1 MLEGKAL
8 DQFMDRF
15 FGDSCAQSL
24 PGEEESGQELEE
36 YELKEDGIIIQPI
49 HKGKI
54 EKRTW
59 IGLIMF
65 LAFVPL
71 VLFIL
76 VHKFHGKHDV
86 VISLLILAYAT
97 IPFFM
102 VFEGRHPQ
110 AREIMV
116 IAVMAALGV
125 AGRSAFFM
133 IGSFK
138 PIAAI
143 VIITGVSLGGE
154 AGFLC
159 ACLIMMISNMF
170 FGQGPWTPWQM
181 FSYGM
186 IGYLAGILFQKGI
199 LKARK
204 VDLCIY
210 GFLSVFLIFGGIMN
224 PASILMAYG
233 YITKKSLIAFYIS
246 GAPVDLVQ
254 ATSTVIFLW
263 ILSRPLL
270 EKLERV
276 KRKYGLLQRP
286 ENRRKMN
293 MTKNKLWQA
302 IKGLTL
308 AAGMAVGIFA
318 LGQTDVLADT
328 LTLTVEKNTIG
339 QGMILDPVQ
348 VEFAKGETCADVLL
362 RGLSENG
369 ITPLYDTNTSYGFY
383 LRGIAN
389 CDSGSLNPPACIQK
403 VLSET
408 STWTGDAYKLTDNK
422 YAPDLTEF
430 SYCSASGW
438 TYTLDNVFMGVG
450 MGASHPSDGSVLRVM
465 FALCGGTD
473 ITGCDPY
480 NNNRQIFEA
489 ADKSELIRM
498 MGKANAERSRWSQV
512 SGFSGAYAEADS
524 ALTTLD
530 ASANR
535 VYEAVQLLKS
545 IESKL
550 PVAPKLISLNAS
562 DLTLTKGDS
571 YTLTYTIVPSDA
583 VGTVSWT
590 SSNNSVASVN
600 GGVVTAVGEGSAV
613 ITARVSGS
621 VYATCN
627 ISVSSRPVSVT
638 GVSISPSSLNLSTK
652 SGSRTLDYTITP
664 NGAKPSSLYWESSN
678 SSVVT
683 VDGSGKVTPVG
694 AGSADITLTTDNGTK
709 GTCHVT
715 VTAPAQSIA
724 LSDKTLTL
732 AIDQGTYTL
741 TWTFSPKGSGGEL
754 VWTSDNAGV
763 AKVDQKGVITPV
775 SVGETDIRVKTDQNV
790 TAVCHV
796 VVKGTAKDL
805 FAAGM
810 PEITTCKA
818 AGNTVL
824 LTWNKYENADSYIIL
839 RRKMGESKFAKI
851 ATVKDLSY
859 TDTAVSPSTP
869 YYYSV
874 QAVSTKWGGAIKS
887 SYDKNFSVTTNGI
900 APTPTPA
907 QTVKPKT
914 PAVTVTAGKK
924 QATLKWKKVSGA
936 KGYVVYR
943 ATSKSG
949 KYKAVSTIKKGS
961 TVSYINKKLTSKK
974 TYYYK
979 VRAYRTENGKRIY
992 SSYSKAKSAKI
1003 K

>member
-1 MLEGKAL
+1 
-8 DQFMDRF
+8 
-15 FGDSCAQSL
+15 
-24 PGEEESGQELEE
+24 
-36 YELKEDGIIIQPI
+36 
-49 HKGKI
+49 
-54 EKRTW
+54 
-59 IGLIMF
+59 
-65 LAFVPL
+65 
-71 VLFIL
+71 
-76 VHKFHGKHDV
+76 
-86 VISLLILAYAT
+86 
-97 IPFFM
+97 
-102 VFEGRHPQ
+102 
-110 AREIMV
+110 
-116 IAVMAALGV
+116 
-125 AGRSAFFM
+125 
-133 IGSFK
+133 
-138 PIAAI
+138 
-143 VIITGVSLGGE
+143 
-154 AGFLC
+154 
-159 ACLIMMISNMF
+159 
-170 FGQGPWTPWQM
+170 
-181 FSYGM
+181 
-186 IGYLAGILFQKGI
+186 
-199 LKARK
+199 
-204 VDLCIY
+204 
-210 GFLSVFLIFGGIMN
+210 
-224 PASILMAYG
+224 
-233 YITKKSLIAFYIS
+233 
-246 GAPVDLVQ
+246 
-254 ATSTVIFLW
+254 
-263 ILSRPLL
+263 
-270 EKLERV
+270 
-276 KRKYGLLQRP
+276 
-286 ENRRKMN
+286 

-328 LTLTVEKNTIG
+328 VTLTVEKNTIG

-859 TDTAVSPSTP
+859 TDTAFSPSTP